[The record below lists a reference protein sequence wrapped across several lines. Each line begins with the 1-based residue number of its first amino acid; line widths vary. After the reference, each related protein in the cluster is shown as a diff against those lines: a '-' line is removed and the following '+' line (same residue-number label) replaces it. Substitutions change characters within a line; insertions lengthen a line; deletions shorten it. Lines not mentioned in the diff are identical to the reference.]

1 MKKVDLINATKGF
14 QKTLVKRQPELLVV
28 LGIAGMVSA
37 IVMSAT
43 AAVNA
48 SEEIKVERAAR
59 KKENGTDEWTKKDT
73 IKIGIRH
80 FAPTIVTATM
90 SAACIIGSN
99 RISARRNA
107 ALAAAYTL
115 TENAFKD
122 YKEKVIET
130 IGAKKDKEIRDAVVS
145 DQAHK
150 ASFKG
155 SEVII
160 TGHGETMCLDEI
172 SGQPFKSSIARIQ
185 KVENILNRKLRNE
198 NYVSLNDLYYE
209 LGIRQTPT
217 GNELGWNVT
226 RGDYIELEFGSTL
239 VDDQPVVTML
249 YASKPKPN
257 YEWFS

>member
-14 QKTLVKRQPELLVV
+14 QKTLVKRQPELLVA

-122 YKEKVIET
+122 YKDKVVET
-130 IGAKKDKEIRDAVVS
+130 FGTKKEREVRDAVS
-145 DQAHK
+145 AKK
-150 ASFKG
+150 AETAFKG
-155 SEVII
+155 SE
-160 TGHGETMCLDEI
+160 D
-172 SGQPFKSSIARIQ
+172 
-185 KVENILNRKLRNE
+185 
-198 NYVSLNDLYYE
+198 
-209 LGIRQTPT
+209 
-217 GNELGWNVT
+217 
-226 RGDYIELEFGSTL
+226 
-239 VDDQPVVTML
+239 
-249 YASKPKPN
+249 
-257 YEWFS
+257 